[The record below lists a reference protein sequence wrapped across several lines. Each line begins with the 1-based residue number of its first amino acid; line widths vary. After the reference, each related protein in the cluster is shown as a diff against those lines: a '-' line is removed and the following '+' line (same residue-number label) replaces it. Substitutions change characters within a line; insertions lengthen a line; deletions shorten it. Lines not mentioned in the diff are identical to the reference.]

1 MMKHP
6 PWLSLELRLRAD
18 AAYGNYKLVPD
29 QRGGLINHVWTEYGV
44 SPQQIGGLLPNVW
57 SEVGVYPQ
65 QQGDGLGAVLRG
77 AWRFFKPILAQSAP
91 LAKSALK
98 AVGKQAL
105 ASAGGLMGD
114 LVSGANL
121 ANAAEYRFREGVDAL
136 GEKAAAQLAQMGQAG
151 SGYRRKRK
159 NKRKGGR
166 RSPYSLRSGR
176 KVKGRVS
183 KRRVSRKRRA
193 KPKKQ
198 VKRRGQKRKR
208 SQSQRRSKRI
218 RRTVQSGGEL
228 LF

>member
-6 PWLSLELRLRAD
+6 PWLSLELKLRAD
-18 AAYGNYKLVPD
+18 AAYGNYNLLPD
-29 QRGGLINHVWTEYGV
+29 QRGGLINHVWHEYGI
-44 SPQQIGGLLPNVW
+44 SPQQAGGLLPNVW
-57 SEVGVYPQ
+57 SEVGIYPQ
-65 QQGDGLGAVLRG
+65 QQGDGLGAILRG
-77 AWRFFKPILAQSAP
+77 AWRFFKPILSQGAP

-121 ANAAEYRFREGVDAL
+121 ADAAEYRFKEGVDSL
-136 GEKAAAQLAQMGQAG
+136 GQKAAAQLAQMSG
-151 SGYRRKRK
+151 SGYRRKKK
-159 NKRKGGR
+159 NKRKAKS
-166 RSPYSLRSGR
+166 RSPYSLRSGS
-176 KVKGRVS
+176 KATGRVS
-183 KRRVSRKRRA
+183 KRKVSRKRRA

-208 SQSQRRSKRI
+208 SQSKRRSKRI
-218 RRTVQSGGEL
+218 RRTVQYGGEL